1 MTTQQYQ
8 GGCHCGEL
16 RFSVNIDLSKTIACN
31 CSICKKRGLIL
42 AFAPRGEFTQTS
54 GVDSNREYLFN
65 KHLIH
70 HQFCQKCGVEAFAFG
85 EMPDGTKM
93 AAVNV
98 RCIDGIDLDTVHP
111 TPVDG
116 ASL

>member
-1 MTTQQYQ
+1 MTTQQYE

-31 CSICKKRGLIL
+31 CSICKRGLIL

-98 RCIDGIDLDTVHP
+98 RCIDGIELDTVHP

-116 ASL
+116 ASR